1 MSYDNKNY
9 NDFFDAYSPDRQ
21 RETDEKRSDKQ
32 KKRKKRRKI
41 KFLLSLTAFLLI
53 IILIV
58 VGVVKCVDNK
68 KKPTSNNDVSSIVN
82 PNIGE
87 HLPTGVVSNYAFI
100 TSDTVTVGGAIE
112 SNNAVLIDA
121 SNNIV
126 LAMKRPDEI
135 IYPASMTKV
144 MTLLVAAENVN
155 DISATFKM
163 TSTIIDPLYREGAT
177 LAGFGP
183 GEIVTIKDM
192 FYGAILESGAEAT
205 VGLAEHISGSEE
217 EFVKLMNK
225 KAKDLGL
232 KNTNFCNVS
241 GLHDKNHYTTCNDMA
256 VILTAAMNN
265 DFCHE
270 VLTTEYYTVP
280 KNEHHD
286 ELKFHSTMLSRMYG
300 TEPEVATILGGK
312 TGYTVSSGNCLACFG
327 VTDDN
332 RKIVCITADAAGKYK
347 PIYDSIE
354 LFKNYTYPDKKEN
367 SK

>member
-1 MSYDNKNY
+1 MAYNDKNY
-9 NDFFDAYSPDRQ
+9 DDFFDAYSPDRQ
-21 RETDEKRSDKQ
+21 REIDVKRSDKQ
-32 KKRKKRRKI
+32 RKRKKRRKI
-41 KFLLSLTAFLLI
+41 KFFLSLIALLLI
-53 IILIV
+53 IVLIV
-58 VGVVKCVDNK
+58 VGIVKCVGNK
-68 KKPTSNNDVSSIVN
+68 KEPTSSDASSIVSSN
-82 PNIGE
+82 VGE
-87 HLPTGVVSNYAFI
+87 HLPTGVVSNYAFV

-112 SNNAVLIDA
+112 SNNAVLIDV
-121 SNNIV
+121 SNNVV
-126 LAMKRPDEI
+126 LARKSPDEI

-163 TSTIIDPLYREGAT
+163 TSTIIDPLYKEGAT

-183 GEIVTIKDM
+183 GEMVTIKDM

-265 DFCHE
+265 DFCYE

-286 ELKFHSTMLSRMYG
+286 ELKFHRTMLSRMYG

-354 LFKNYTYPDKKEN
+354 LFKNYTHPGQK
-367 SK
+367 